1 VVKYIQPVTPATAD
15 GLTAQ
20 VYAQIKRD
28 FGALVEPFTLHAPAP
43 LLLAGLWV
51 ATRETELA
59 GEVRRDLKEAVAAT
73 VSRINQCPYCVD
85 AHTMMLHAT
94 AAHDAAA
101 AISRKRDDQIEDPT
115 LQALVTWAAATRSP
129 GDPTLLAPP
138 FSEQEAPEI
147 IGTAVAFHY
156 INRMV
161 SVFLSETPLP
171 SDRGALKPVLKR
183 MAGWYF
189 SRAARRPKQVGASL
203 TLLPAADLPAD
214 LAWAAA
220 SPTVAD
226 AFARW
231 TAVVEEAGQEALPA
245 DVRALVR
252 ERVEA
257 WNGES
262 TGLSRGWVEEAIVD
276 LDEVDRSA
284 ARLALLTA
292 LASYQVDE
300 GVIEVFRTQQPGDDK
315 LIGATAWASF
325 TAARRVGTWLQVP
338 ATTLGLPLVS
348 VNRIKPRNGLI
359 KKEM

>member
-1 VVKYIQPVTPATAD
+1 MIKYIQPVTAAEAN

-28 FGALVEPFTLHAPAP
+28 FGALVEPFTLHAPSP
-43 LLLAGLWV
+43 PLLAGVWM
-51 ATRETELA
+51 AARETELA

-94 AAHDAAA
+94 AAHGAAA

-171 SDRGALKPVLKR
+171 SDRGVLKPILKR
-183 MAGWYF
+183 VAGWYF
-189 SRAARRPKQVGASL
+189 SRAARRPKPAGTSL
-203 TLLPAADLPAD
+203 TLLPAAELPAD
-214 LAWAAA
+214 LAWTER
-220 SPTVAD
+220 SPTVAGT
-226 AFARW
+226 FARW
-231 TAVVEEAGQEALPA
+231 DAVVQEGGRTALP
-245 DVRALVR
+245 DTVRALVW
-252 ERVEA
+252 EHVQA
-257 WNGES
+257 WQGQDP
-262 TGLSRGWVEEAIVD
+262 GLSRRWVEEAVAKLNETD
-276 LDEVDRSA
+276 KPA

-292 LASYQVDE
+292 LAPYQVDE
-300 GVIEVFRTQQPGDDK
+300 GVIKAFRARHPGDNT
-315 LIGATAWASF
+315 LIEATAWASF
-325 TAARRVGTWLQVP
+325 TAARRIGAWIY
-338 ATTLGLPLVS
+338 G
-348 VNRIKPRNGLI
+348 G
-359 KKEM
+359 

>member
-1 VVKYIQPVTPATAD
+1 
-15 GLTAQ
+15 
-20 VYAQIKRD
+20 
-28 FGALVEPFTLHAPAP
+28 
-43 LLLAGLWV
+43 
-51 ATRETELA
+51 
-59 GEVRRDLKEAVAAT
+59 
-73 VSRINQCPYCVD
+73 
-85 AHTMMLHAT
+85 
-94 AAHDAAA
+94 
-101 AISRKRDDQIEDPT
+101 
-115 LQALVTWAAATRSP
+115 
-129 GDPTLLAPP
+129 
-138 FSEQEAPEI
+138 
-147 IGTAVAFHY
+147 
-156 INRMV
+156 MV

-171 SDRGALKPVLKR
+171 SDRGALKGILKR

-189 SRAARRPKQVGASL
+189 SRAARRPKQAGISL

-231 TAVVEEAGQEALPA
+231 AAVVEEAGQETLPA

-262 TGLSRGWVEEAIVD
+262 AGLSRGWVEEAIVD
-276 LDEVDRSA
+276 LDEADRSA

-338 ATTLGLPLVS
+338 AVTT
-348 VNRIKPRNGLI
+348 
-359 KKEM
+359 